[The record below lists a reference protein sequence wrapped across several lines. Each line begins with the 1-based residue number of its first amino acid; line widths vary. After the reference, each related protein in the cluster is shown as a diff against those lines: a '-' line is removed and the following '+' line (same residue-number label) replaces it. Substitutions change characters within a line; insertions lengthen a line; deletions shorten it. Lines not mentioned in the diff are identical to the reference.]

1 MQLAGSV
8 HVLVF
13 RLEERRLRDGGYNSN
28 DEKGTADVPMD
39 EDMPATKKKSKSKK
53 RQLSSAGDPG
63 DMAGLA
69 DLDMPQDLEED
80 DGSPA
85 DKRLKGILESDDD

>member
-1 MQLAGSV
+1 MQLTGSV
-8 HVLVF
+8 HGLVC
-13 RLEERRLRDGGYNSN
+13 RVEERRLRDGGYNSN

-39 EDMPATKKKSKSKK
+39 DDLPTAKKKSKSKK
-53 RQLSSAGDPG
+53 RKLSSAGDPD

-69 DLDMPQDLEED
+69 DLDMPQDLEE